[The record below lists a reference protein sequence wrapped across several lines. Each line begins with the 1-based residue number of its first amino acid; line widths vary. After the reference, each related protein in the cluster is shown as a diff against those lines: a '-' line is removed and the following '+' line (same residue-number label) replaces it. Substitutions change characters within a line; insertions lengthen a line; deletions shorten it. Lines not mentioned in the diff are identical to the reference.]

1 MKLLYFILFLAFLV
15 LHQACVSEKTPNQV
29 PNFEEIDLFLQKTS
43 NLPQCPEPKEPLMWD
58 TIHIACLDASMYKVV
73 AGQTR
78 CSAANSVLM
87 DKYHK
92 KYRWFSGIPE
102 LYRGGLVDYQ
112 TNNVAAEEVINS
124 LLVDNFCPCE
134 QLKPAVY
141 RMLAFH
147 YRKFTD
153 CLNKEQ
159 MQLKKAAV
167 KDSVAVELRY
177 ILPDKDTML
186 YNKKLDTLAQN
197 YDFYIVHSSILVV
210 GYRLLCDDNKKKAT
224 LISRILN
231 PSLINKESVVYP

>member
-1 MKLLYFILFLAFLV
+1 MKPLYFILFLAFLV
-15 LHQACVSEKTPNQV
+15 LQQACTSKKAPY
-29 PNFEEIDLFLQKTS
+29 FEEIDLFLQKTS

-112 TNNVAAEEVINS
+112 TNNVAAEEVIDS

-147 YRKFTD
+147 YRKFTSHFD
-153 CLNKEQ
+153 REQ
-159 MQLKKAAV
+159 IFLGKAAI
-167 KDSVAVELRY
+167 KDSVTIELKR
-177 ILPDKDTML
+177 ILPDQDTTL
-186 YNKKLDTLAQN
+186 YNKKLDTLIQN
-197 YDFYIVHSSILVV
+197 YDLFTVYHYTIV

>member
-1 MKLLYFILFLAFLV
+1 MNLFYFILFLIFLV
-15 LHQACVSEKTPNQV
+15 LQQACTLEKV

-43 NLPQCPEPKEPLMWD
+43 GLPQCPKSTEPLKWD

-78 CSAANSVLM
+78 CTAANSVLM

-124 LLVDNFCPCE
+124 LLVDNFCSCE

-147 YRKFTD
+147 YSKFTN

-159 MQLKKAAV
+159 MQLKKAAI
-167 KDSVAVELRY
+167 KDSVAIELKY
-177 ILPDKDTML
+177 ILFDKDTVL
-186 YNKKLDTLAQN
+186 YNKKLDTLISS
-197 YDFYIVHSSILVV
+197 YDMYIIHSSVLVV
-210 GYRLLCDDNKKKAT
+210 GYRLLCDNNKRKVT
-224 LISRILN
+224 LISRILD
-231 PSLINKESVVYP
+231 PDLINKESVVYP